1 MALKCSLKCYDEIQQ
16 FFNNN
21 FILSSRCLTIYP
33 LFPIKRDKPVIQ
45 QRDTKKTSRS
55 WTTNLTK
62 ENDSWGKIYLNF
74 WFSTFPVFC
83 LDKPFLWATSL
94 KLTYLQKISTDIYI
108 HIYWQWLRL
117 PSRSNGSH
125 AVTQYLTVVQSF
137 KSCNFTEI
145 TLFLKFKIQVTTWT
159 FHLIFKTWK
168 KLYNR

>member
-62 ENDSWGKIYLNF
+62 ENDSWGKIYLYF

-108 HIYWQWLRL
+108 HIYWHIYWQWLRL

-125 AVTQYLTVVQSF
+125 AVSDC
-137 KSCNFTEI
+137 SAI
-145 TLFLKFKIQVTTWT
+145 I
-159 FHLIFKTWK
+159 
-168 KLYNR
+168 